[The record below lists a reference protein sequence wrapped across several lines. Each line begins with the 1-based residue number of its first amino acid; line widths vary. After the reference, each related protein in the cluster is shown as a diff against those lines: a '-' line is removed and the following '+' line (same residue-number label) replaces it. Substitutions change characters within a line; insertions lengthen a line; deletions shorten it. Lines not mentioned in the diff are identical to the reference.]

1 MIEKGNVVSVHYT
14 GKLTDG
20 TTFDTSQGREPLTFQ
35 VGSGQ
40 IIPGFENVLI
50 GKNIGDKV
58 NTEVLTPEDA
68 YGEVREDL
76 IVEVPKEQMPGDVQV
91 GLTLEA
97 QSDNGQST
105 PVKVKEIKETHVV
118 IDGNHPLAGKEIQF
132 DIEVVDIQTT
142 AEAPTPEA

>member
-35 VGSGQ
+35 IGSGQ
-40 IIPGFENVLI
+40 IIPGFEDVLI

-68 YGEVREDL
+68 YGDVREDL
-76 IVEVPKEQMPGDVQV
+76 IVEVPKEQMPGDVQI

-97 QSDNGQST
+97 QSDNGQTT
-105 PVKVKEIKETHVV
+105 PVKVKEINETHVT

-132 DIEVVDIQTT
+132 DIEVVDIQDKAPETT
-142 AEAPTPEA
+142 EA

>member
-1 MIEKGNVVSVHYT
+1 MIEKGSVISVHYT

-20 TTFDTSQGREPLTFQ
+20 STFDSSEGREPLTFQ

-40 IIPGFENVLI
+40 IIPGFEDILI
-50 GKNIGDKV
+50 GKNVGDKV
-58 NTEVLTPEDA
+58 SSGLIKPEDA

-76 IVEVPKEQMPGDVQV
+76 LLKVPFDEMPGEVQV

-97 QSDNGQST
+97 EGDNGQT
-105 PVKVKEIKETHVV
+105 TQVVVREINEDHVL

-132 DIEVVDIQTT
+132 DIEILEIKQ
-142 AEAPTPEA
+142 

>member
-20 TTFDTSQGREPLTFQ
+20 TTFDSSQGREPLTWQF
-35 VGSGQ
+35 GSGQ
-40 IIPGFENVLI
+40 MIPGFENALV

-58 NTEVLTPEDA
+58 ESGIISPEDA
-68 YGEVREDL
+68 YGQVREDL
-76 IVEVPKEQMPGDVQV
+76 IVEVPKEQMPGEVQV

-97 QSDNGQST
+97 SGDNGQSI
-105 PVKVKEIKETHVV
+105 PVKVKEIKENHVV

-132 DIEVVDIQTT
+132 DIEIIDIQVV
-142 AEAPTPEA
+142 EA